1 MLQAVQSTAVQHAN
15 PHEKLSDFGENAVQQ
30 EPLVQ
35 NADQAITLALEQ
47 GTDSPTTIVHD
58 QDQDME
64 EETLP
69 AFADHEQD
77 SDVFSWIVKLPQLP
91 VSPSPSVT
99 LHALQEWEGYVTE
112 INDTEFTA
120 RLTDLT
126 AKATYAGEEANI
138 PLDEILEDDAAK
150 LQVGSI
156 FRWVIGYERTAGA
169 KKSVSYIVFRDL
181 PAITKT
187 DLRDG
192 EEWARKIMAAS
203 SSDRSW
209 GGGNPARRG

>member
-1 MLQAVQSTAVQHAN
+1 MLQAAQSTAVQHTK
-15 PHEKLSDFGENAVQQ
+15 PGERLSDFGENAAQE

-47 GTDSPTTIVHD
+47 GTDSPTTSVHD
-58 QDQDME
+58 HDQNME

-77 SDVFSWIVKLPQLP
+77 SDVLSRIVKLPQPP
-91 VSPSPSVT
+91 VSPSPPVT

-126 AKATYAGEEANI
+126 AGATYAGEEADI
-138 PLDEILEDDAAK
+138 PLDEISEADAAK
-150 LQVGSI
+150 MQVGSI
-156 FRWVIGYERTAGA
+156 FRWVIGYERTAGT
-169 KKSVSYIVFRDL
+169 KKRVSHIVFRDL

-187 DLRDG
+187 DLQDG
-192 EEWARKIMAAS
+192 EEWARKIMAAFKQ
-203 SSDRSW
+203 
-209 GGGNPARRG
+209 

>member
-1 MLQAVQSTAVQHAN
+1 MLQVAQSTAVQHTN
-15 PHEKLSDFGENAVQQ
+15 PGNKKLSDFGENAVQE

-35 NADQAITLALEQ
+35 NANQAITSALEQ
-47 GTDSPTTIVHD
+47 GTGSPTTSIHD
-58 QDQDME
+58 HDQDME

-77 SDVFSWIVKLPQLP
+77 SDVLSWVLNFPKPP
-91 VSPSPSVT
+91 ARPSPPVT

-112 INDTEFTA
+112 INDAEFTA

-169 KKSVSYIVFRDL
+169 KKRVSYIVFRDL

-192 EEWARKIMAAS
+192 EEWARKIMAAFEQ
-203 SSDRSW
+203 
-209 GGGNPARRG
+209 